1 MAVSRRRRTQ
11 VINPRSMADD
21 SDSELDTVCEEC
33 SSGKQPA
40 KLLLC
45 DKCDKG
51 FHLFC
56 LRPILVSVPKGSWF
70 CPSCSKHQN
79 PKAFPLVQTKLIDFF
94 RIKRSSCYIS
104 CSPPDN
110 IGKKRKRT
118 SLVMSKKKRK
128 LLPYNPTVDPQRR
141 LEQMASLATALRAS
155 NTEFSNKLTYVHSK
169 ALRSANKAVLE
180 KGGMQILSKQDAET
194 LALCKNMM
202 VRGECPPLMVVF
214 DPYEGFTVEADRCIK
229 DLTLI
234 TEYVGDVDYLSN
246 RDNNYDGDSM
256 MTLLHA
262 SDPSQC
268 LVICPDKRSNIARF
282 ISGINNHTP
291 EGRKK
296 QNLKCVRFN
305 INGEARVL
313 LVANRDISKGERL
326 YYDYNGYEHE
336 YPTENFMIW
345 CSKVT
350 IFTSSLH
357 EDTFDILICLDRMVS
372 VNHKFPMSIPI
383 ADERAMYAYKP
394 ISVGEH
400 IVVPTSGEPLF
411 LYTRAYEPTS
421 GRPRIFRLYKRD
433 AKDLEPNTF
442 LVEVDSLGD
451 VALFVD
457 LGITVPAD
465 RTLGIEPNSI
475 YFTRDDRL
483 FNHTKRSTPCID
495 VCVYNLA
502 TKTIK
507 PFASLSNFKP
517 NDAMWFLPS

>member
-1 MAVSRRRRTQ
+1 MEAPS
-11 VINPRSMADD
+11 SGGW
-21 SDSELDTVCEEC
+21 SELPVDILRYLLERLSFFDFHRAAIVCSNWYLCSKQTLRLKFRSPLLMLCPEEGGC
-33 SSGKQPA
+33 RLSGYQFLGNSGKWFLVVDSRSDLYIIDVFSH
-40 KLLLC
+40 KRMLLPRLETL
-45 DKCDKG
+45 KG
-51 FHLFC
+51 GPHEIQGVGENEFKENL
-56 LRPILVSVPKGSWF
+56 
-70 CPSCSKHQN
+70 
-79 PKAFPLVQTKLIDFF
+79 
-94 RIKRSSCYIS
+94 IKRC
-104 CSPPDN
+104 
-110 IGKKRKRT
+110 
-118 SLVMSKKKRK
+118 
-128 LLPYNPTVDPQRR
+128 
-141 LEQMASLATALRAS
+141 
-155 NTEFSNKLTYVHSK
+155 
-169 ALRSANKAVLE
+169 
-180 KGGMQILSKQDAET
+180 T
-194 LALCKNMM
+194 LFAW
-202 VRGECPPLMVVF
+202 
-214 DPYEGFTVEADRCIK
+214 DHFTIK
-229 DLTLI
+229 DLR
-234 TEYVGDVDYLSN
+234 VGMDVRRELRGLD
-246 RDNNYDGDSM
+246 DM
-256 MTLLHA
+256 
-262 SDPSQC
+262 
-268 LVICPDKRSNIARF
+268 V
-282 ISGINNHTP
+282 
-291 EGRKK
+291 
-296 QNLKCVRFN
+296 LK
-305 INGEARVL
+305 
-313 LVANRDISKGERL
+313 
-326 YYDYNGYEHE
+326 
-336 YPTENFMIW
+336 
-345 CSKVT
+345 
-350 IFTSSLH
+350 
-357 EDTFDILICLDRMVS
+357 